1 MGSHDM
7 YAPPSVLFMKKRFLI
22 FLLCL
27 SVFGVALGLVATSRY
42 GAGVTAD
49 SVKYLSVA
57 QNLLDGNGLI
67 DHRGVTLVLWPPL
80 YSIVLAGLS
89 FITRLDVFVAATY
102 LNVLLNG
109 LNLYLGGLVFWRAFS
124 DRPIYAYLASIF
136 AALSISSLRV
146 HATIF
151 SEPLYLTMT
160 LGLLLALD
168 EYIGSRSL
176 RSFIWI
182 LLLSALA
189 PMQRYVGLALGV
201 TAMLVILVENRKS
214 FRTILL
220 EGFFVTLATNL
231 PIGWWLL
238 IHNLRDNGT
247 LWGGTSDQ
255 VVDVAENTSL
265 ALTKI
270 FHWFIPYLTPLMPIL
285 LRPFWLLAAIVVAL
299 GLLNFK
305 SIDRIRAWGKALTS
319 HAIYLALVYGFVYL
333 AAVMVTSITSDHQW
347 LYSDRY
353 HIIALVPVLLLT
365 FITLDILI
373 LPHLKLPNRSRNL
386 IVAVVFT
393 LWCIYPLYGLREY
406 LSLALERGE
415 PSEYNLYN
423 TRAYHEMKVV
433 SEMEQLRTDHPGVLA
448 YSNYVDAVWF
458 YTRKPAHQL
467 PARSVSDFDEI
478 YKGWPGDNPGYL
490 IWFKPNEYKHYLSPQ
505 ELLQFA
511 DLQLIYTDES
521 GDIYSVTTR

>member
-1 MGSHDM
+1 
-7 YAPPSVLFMKKRFLI
+7 MKRRFLI
-22 FLLCL
+22 FLVCL
-27 SVFGVALGLVATSRY
+27 SALGVVLGLVATSRY

-67 DHRGVTLVLWPPL
+67 DHRGITLVLWPPL
-80 YSIVLAGLS
+80 YSIVLAGVSLIS
-89 FITRLDVFVAATY
+89 RLDVLVAATY
-102 LNVLLNG
+102 LNVFLNG
-109 LNLYLGGLVFWRAFS
+109 LNLYLGGLIFWRAFS
-124 DRPIYAYLASIF
+124 DRPIYAYLGGIF
-136 AALSISSLRV
+136 AVLSISSLRV

-168 EYIGSRSL
+168 EYIRSRSR
-176 RSFIWI
+176 RSFVWI

-201 TAMLVILVENRKS
+201 TAMLVIIVENRRS
-214 FRTILL
+214 FRAIFV
-220 EGFFVTLATNL
+220 EGLFVTLATNL

-238 IHNLRDNGT
+238 IHNLHDNGT

-255 VVDVAENTSL
+255 VVDVVENTSL

-270 FHWFIPYLTPLMPIL
+270 FHWFIPYLAPLMPIL
-285 LRPFWLLAAIVVAL
+285 LRPFWLLAAIL
-299 GLLNFK
+299 IFLSLLNFK
-305 SIDRIRAWGKALTS
+305 SIDLIRIWGKMLTS
-319 HAIYLALVYGFVYL
+319 HAIYPALIYGFVYL

-353 HIIALVPVLLLT
+353 HVIVLVPVLLLT
-365 FITLDILI
+365 FLTFDVLI
-373 LPHLKLPNRSRNL
+373 LPRLRFPERSRDL
-386 IVAVVFT
+386 IVVVVFAV
-393 LWCIYPLYGLREY
+393 WCIYPLYGMREY

-433 SEMEQLRTDHPGVLA
+433 VEMQLLRNENPDVLA

-458 YTRKPAHQL
+458 YTRKPTRQL
-467 PARSVSDFDEI
+467 PTRGIPNFDEI

-490 IWFKPNEYKHYLSPQ
+490 IWFKPNEYKHYLSPK

-511 DLQLIYTDES
+511 NVQLIYSDES
-521 GDIYSVTTR
+521 GDIYLVMAR

>member
-1 MGSHDM
+1 MQ
-7 YAPPSVLFMKKRFLI
+7 KRFLI
-22 FLLCL
+22 FLVCV
-27 SVFGVALGLVATSRY
+27 SVFGVALGLVATLRY
-42 GAGVTAD
+42 GAGVAAD

-89 FITRLDVFVAATY
+89 LITRLDVLAAATY
-102 LNVLLNG
+102 LNIFLNG
-109 LNLYLGGLVFWRAFS
+109 LNLYLSGLILWQAFS
-124 DRPIYAYLASIF
+124 ERPLYAYLGGIF
-136 AALSISSLRV
+136 AVLSISSLRV

-168 EYIGSRSL
+168 EYIRLRSR

-189 PMQRYVGLALGV
+189 PLQRYVGLALGV
-201 TAMLVILVENRKS
+201 TAMFVILVENRRS
-214 FRTILL
+214 FRTIVL
-220 EGFFVTLATNL
+220 EGLFVTLATNL

-270 FHWFIPYLTPLMPIL
+270 FHWFIPYLAPMMPIFLSPFL
-285 LRPFWLLAAIVVAL
+285 LVAAIVVIL
-299 GLLNFK
+299 GLLNFR
-305 SIDRIRAWGKALTS
+305 RIELVSRWGKALATP
-319 HAIYLALVYGFVYL
+319 AIYPTLVYGFVYL
-333 AAVMVTSITSDHQW
+333 AAVIVTSITSDHQW

-353 HIIALVPVLLLT
+353 HVIVLVPVLLLT
-365 FITLDILI
+365 FLTVDLLI
-373 LPHLKLPNRSRNL
+373 LPHLKLPGRSRNL
-386 IVAVVFT
+386 LVAMVFAV
-393 LWCIYPLYGLREY
+393 WCIYPLYGLREY

-423 TRAYHEMKVV
+423 TRKYHEMKVV
-433 SEMEQLRTDHPGVLA
+433 SVMEQLRTEHPDVLA

-458 YTRKPAHQL
+458 YTRKTTRLL
-467 PARSVSDFDEI
+467 PVHGIPNFDEK
-478 YKGWPGDNPGYL
+478 YQGWLGNDAGYL
-490 IWFKPNEYKHYLSPQ
+490 VWFKPNEYKHYLSPD
-505 ELLQFA
+505 ELAELVN
-511 DLQLIYTDES
+511 LQLVYTDAS
-521 GDIYSVTTR
+521 GDIYYITPK